1 MRKTLALVAV
11 FTLLPATVAAGADLE
26 ELLDKSRDA
35 SYSAEQVISCVTP
48 DGVRDAVVALEQTG
62 GELRVSGEVDVSS
75 GSGGW
80 ALVREGSVVDSESV
94 AAGHSDA
101 DPAYRVGDGSAHPF
115 LNRAADIYQL
125 YAGDVLRGE
134 LIVDGETGALLSVVT
149 YNRDGDVYCERRFIE
164 FDPAPPEDSPSTL
177 SAADALQPS
186 EPTSA
191 LPENLG
197 EFERLDIYEDDEGFV
212 FAYYSDGFFSFA
224 VFLTP
229 SVVELTDS
237 AALTLEGSVYAR
249 SFSPGQVTYS
259 WETSNGGMALVGDLP
274 PDMHPEVLAGLA
286 PPSAPGILQRIWRSL
301 FG

>member
-11 FTLLPATVAAGADLE
+11 FTLVPATAAVGADLE

-80 ALVREGSVVDSESV
+80 ALVREGSVVDSASV

-101 DPAYRVGDGSAHPF
+101 DPAYRVDDGSAHPF
-115 LNRAADIYQL
+115 LNRPADLYQL

-134 LIVDGETGALLSVVT
+134 LIVDVETGALLSVVT

-164 FDPAPPEDSPSTL
+164 FDPAPPEESPSTL
-177 SAADALQPS
+177 AAADALQPS
-186 EPTSA
+186 EATAS
-191 LPENLG
+191 LPEQLG

-229 SVVELTDS
+229 SVVELTDPG
-237 AALTLEGSVYAR
+237 ALTLEGSVYAR

-259 WETSNGGMALVGDLP
+259 WETSTGGMALVGDLP

-286 PPSAPGILQRIWRSL
+286 PPAAPGILQRIWRSL

>member
-11 FTLLPATVAAGADLE
+11 FTLLPATAAAGADLE

-80 ALVREGSVVDSESV
+80 ALVREGSVVDSASV
-94 AAGHSDA
+94 AAGQSDA
-101 DPAYRVGDGSAHPF
+101 DPAYRVDGGSAHPF
-115 LNRAADIYQL
+115 LNRAADLYQL

-149 YNRDGDVYCERRFIE
+149 YNRDGDIYCERRFIE

-177 SAADALQPS
+177 SAADALQPT
-186 EPTSA
+186 EATSA

-197 EFERLDIYEDDEGFV
+197 EFERLDIYEDDEGLV

-229 SVVELTDS
+229 SVVELTDPG
-237 AALTLEGSVYAR
+237 ALTLEGSVYAR

-259 WETSNGGMALVGDLP
+259 WETSDGGMALVGDLP
-274 PDMHPEVLAGLA
+274 PDMHPQVLAGLA
-286 PPSAPGILQRIWRSL
+286 PPATPGILQRIWRSL